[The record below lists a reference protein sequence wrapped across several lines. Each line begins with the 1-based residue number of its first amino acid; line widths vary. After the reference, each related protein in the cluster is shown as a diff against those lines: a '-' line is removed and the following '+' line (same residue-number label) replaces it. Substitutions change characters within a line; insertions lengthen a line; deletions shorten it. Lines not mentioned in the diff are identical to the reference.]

1 MKSRVTAGVLA
12 LFLGGI
18 GVHRFYLGQTGKGVL
33 MLLFCLT
40 GIPAIFALVSGIIW
54 LLGSD
59 EDFDSKYNSQAIQKE
74 ILKTMKNK

>member
-33 MLLFCLT
+33 MLLFCFT

-54 LLGSD
+54 LLGSN
-59 EDFDSKYNSQAIQKE
+59 ENFDSKYNSQAIQKE

>member
-12 LFLGGI
+12 LLLGGI
-18 GVHRFYLGQTGKGVL
+18 GVHRFYLGQTGKGIL
-33 MLLFCLT
+33 MLLFCWT
-40 GIPAIFALVSGIIW
+40 AVPAIFALASGIIW

-74 ILKTMKNK
+74 ILKTMQNK